1 MKPETPR
8 FLARGPTSPP
18 LMMALTMDV
27 PVAPMALN
35 IAAWINRC
43 EASSK
48 PGWVFG
54 CPGAVFAGSW
64 VRLPKSETSPLAS
77 PVMISW
83 KLFASSDQAPTTKR
97 DVQPCGASGSVIRR
111 SVVSRP
117 LGVRP
122 VPSERLA
129 GRGGG
134 EAEGRREGEGGGRE
148 WRLRGGSGNKKKK
161 R

>member
-64 VRLPKSETSPLAS
+64 VRLPKRSEEHTSDLQS
-77 PVMISW
+77 LMRISYAVFCL
-83 KLFASSDQAPTTKR
+83 KQNYTQITND
-97 DVQPCGASGSVIRR
+97 I
-111 SVVSRP
+111 
-117 LGVRP
+117 
-122 VPSERLA
+122 
-129 GRGGG
+129 
-134 EAEGRREGEGGGRE
+134 
-148 WRLRGGSGNKKKK
+148 
-161 R
+161 